1 MWIVPRTLK
10 FAALYPKH
18 LDLNGDHGN
27 LLVLQ
32 KRLQWRGIEAE
43 VLPVIKVQDLA
54 EFDFIL
60 LGHGTNDAWSEVLK
74 LDPELLSRVADFSRA
89 GKPVMAI
96 SSGYEHLIQKLEPA
110 KLQHS
115 EHVSEFRE
123 VDGVVG
129 YLNTYVV
136 LPEVRTISQ
145 TLLTLLH
152 GPLLAKNPEL
162 ADKII
167 SDAGWCDVGVTNNQ
181 INSVDELAIASRRI
195 AFED

>member
-1 MWIVPRTLK
+1 MPRILK

-32 KRLQWRGIEAE
+32 KRLQWRDVEAE
-43 VLPVIKVQDLA
+43 IVPVVKVQDLA

-60 LGHGTNDAWSEVLK
+60 LGHGTNDAWAEVLK
-74 LDPELLSRVADFSRA
+74 LDPELISRVVDFSRA

-96 SSGYEHLIQKLEPA
+96 SSGYEHLIQQLEPA
-110 KLQHS
+110 KAQHS

-129 YLNTYVV
+129 YLNTDVV
-136 LPEVRTISQ
+136 LPEVRMIGQ

-167 SDAGWCDVGVTNNQ
+167 SDAGWCDVSLTNKQ
-181 INSVDELAIASRRI
+181 VQAVDELAKASRKI